1 MKEKENFNTN
11 YTKTEIKP
19 QYKKSYKNPEQRRL
33 KKYKTLKEINFSTT
47 SNSIFCCKGE
57 SSKNMVSIF
66 SSNEA
71 VIFDVLTST
80 EISKFNNI
88 SPEQI
93 TKGIIRKDGKL
104 ILTGDESGKIFIH
117 EIITKNQIRKYSSHN
132 LSITSID
139 IDSSLVKFISSSRDC
154 SFKYFDMINEK
165 PIKDYKKSHND
176 SIMVSKFFEDNL
188 ILTGSHDKTIKLWDL
203 RSNIFSPEIIF
214 DNSDKICDDLCIIND
229 NYFCATGDNNII
241 LFDIRKKEK
250 INFVN
255 PIKNTITQISK
266 AKNNTRLF
274 CLSPGETFITVLDI
288 SDLSLRPLFN
298 INFKEKI
305 YAFDIEE
312 NLEYFAIGF
321 DGGINNIRV
330 KPIGTLS
337 KIEEEKLEEEKKKQ
351 AEEDEDEQIKLLD
364 PSKYSEKPIAKN
376 YRYFF
381 RGQYNKDIDDEEL
394 FVDKKQK
401 IKLNESDK
409 YIKKFQYQKALNSAI
424 EKDDEIVFSII
435 DELVDRNTLKLA
447 LFNEDQNS
455 LIKILKL
462 IKKKIHNPS
471 KMNQIIYLMGII
483 NKFYGVFKGKNDEIN
498 SLFKEI
504 EKEIIEEI
512 QFEKEM
518 IKIESDINSI
528 IQTYENFNSSFI

>member
-1 MKEKENFNTN
+1 MKEKEIFNTN

-19 QYKKSYKNPEQRRL
+19 QFKKTYKNPEQRRL

-47 SNSIFCCKGE
+47 ANSIYCCQGE
-57 SSKNMVSIF
+57 SSKNIVSIF

-71 VIFDVLTST
+71 LIYDVLTST

-88 SPEQI
+88 SSEQI
-93 TKGIIRKDGKL
+93 TTGIIREDGKL
-104 ILTGDESGKIFIH
+104 ILTGDESGKVFIH
-117 EIITKNQIRKYSSHN
+117 EILTKNQIRKYSSHN

-165 PIKDYKKSHND
+165 PIKDYKKSHSD
-176 SIMVSKFFEDNL
+176 SIMVNKFFEDNL
-188 ILTGSHDKTIKLWDL
+188 ILTGSHDKAIKLWDI
-203 RSNIFSPEIIF
+203 RSNLFSPEIVF
-214 DNSDKICDDLCIIND
+214 DNNDKICDDICIIND

-241 LFDIRKKEK
+241 LFDIRKNEK

-255 PIKNTITQISK
+255 PIKNTITKISK

-305 YAFDIEE
+305 YSFDVQE
-312 NLEYFAIGF
+312 NLEYFVIGF
-321 DGGINNIRV
+321 DGGKNDIRI
-330 KPIGTLS
+330 KPLGTLS
-337 KIEEEKLEEEKKKQ
+337 KIEEEKLEEQKKKL

-364 PSKYSEKPIAKN
+364 PSKYSEKPIIKN

-381 RGQYNKDIDDEEL
+381 RGQYNKKVDEEEL

-424 EKDDEIVFSII
+424 KKDDEIVYSII

-455 LIKILKL
+455 LINILKL
-462 IKKKIHNPS
+462 VKKKIHNPS
-471 KMNQIIYLMGII
+471 KMNQIIYLMELI
-483 NKFYGVFKGKNDEIN
+483 NKFYGVFKGKNGEIDN
-498 SLFKEI
+498 LFNEI
-504 EKEIIEEI
+504 EKEINEEI
-512 QFEKEM
+512 QFEKDL
-518 IKIESDINSI
+518 IKFESDINSI
-528 IQTYENFNSSFI
+528 IQVYENFN

>member
-1 MKEKENFNTN
+1 M
-11 YTKTEIKP
+11 
-19 QYKKSYKNPEQRRL
+19 
-33 KKYKTLKEINFSTT
+33 
-47 SNSIFCCKGE
+47 
-57 SSKNMVSIF
+57 
-66 SSNEA
+66 
-71 VIFDVLTST
+71 
-80 EISKFNNI
+80 
-88 SPEQI
+88 
-93 TKGIIRKDGKL
+93 
-104 ILTGDESGKIFIH
+104 
-117 EIITKNQIRKYSSHN
+117 
-132 LSITSID
+132 
-139 IDSSLVKFISSSRDC
+139 
-154 SFKYFDMINEK
+154 
-165 PIKDYKKSHND
+165 
-176 SIMVSKFFEDNL
+176 
-188 ILTGSHDKTIKLWDL
+188 
-203 RSNIFSPEIIF
+203 
-214 DNSDKICDDLCIIND
+214 
-229 NYFCATGDNNII
+229 
-241 LFDIRKKEK
+241 
-250 INFVN
+250 N

-381 RGQYNKDIDDEEL
+381 RGQYNKDIDEEEL

-504 EKEIIEEI
+504 EKEINEEI
-512 QFEKEM
+512 QFEKEL
-518 IKIESDINSI
+518 IKLESDINSI

>member
-1 MKEKENFNTN
+1 MKEKEIFNTN

-57 SSKNMVSIF
+57 SSKNIVSIF

-117 EIITKNQIRKYSSHN
+117 EIITKNQIRKYSSHS

-312 NLEYFAIGF
+312 NLEYIAIGF

-381 RGQYNKDIDDEEL
+381 RGQYNKDIDEEEL

-504 EKEIIEEI
+504 EKEINEEI
-512 QFEKEM
+512 QFEKEL
-518 IKIESDINSI
+518 IKLESDINSI